1 MKRWTISFIFLMQ
14 GLTACALYHSK
25 PLTVTPSFLDR
36 VPHLTVTADQL
47 SLPEFENYPF
57 NPDDGLDM
65 TEVAILAVIN
75 NPDLRTQRDGRGI
88 ARAQLLA
95 AGVLPNPQ
103 VTAGLDRVTSSGPGL
118 MNAFTLGLSYDFGAL
133 VTRPATLG
141 AAQAVVDKVDWGML
155 WQEWQVVQK
164 ARLLFIQITEQE
176 KLYHTLQQ
184 YRALL
189 AERYRRAAAALS
201 EGNLTMDTVTSNLTE
216 LQAVESRLHE
226 LKRKNR
232 QERQDLNALTG
243 VAPAVELPLTGNV
256 NLPDLTAEQVAA
268 ALKQLPQRR
277 PDLLALQA
285 GYTSQEQLFRQA
297 VLAQF
302 PSLNLG
308 LTRARDTSG
317 IYTSGFGV
325 TMTLPVFDRNQGAI
339 AITRATRRQLYDEY
353 QARLDAAFSEVSALA
368 EQIRLTEKQRAEV
381 LAALPQLEMVARR
394 AKDALNAGEMEIAQF
409 TGLQAALFEKRLEV
423 QILEQSLLEQRTMLL
438 TLIGSDF
445 SGRKGVP
452 QIHPVTSGEEIK

>member
-1 MKRWTISFIFLMQ
+1 MKRWMMALFFLMQ
-14 GLTACALYHSK
+14 GLTACALYRPE
-25 PLTVTPSFLDR
+25 PLAATPSFLEH
-36 VPHLTVTADQL
+36 VPHVTVSADRL
-47 SLPEFENYPF
+47 LLPELRNYPF

-65 TEVAILAVIN
+65 TEVAILAVVN

-103 VTAGLDRVTSSGPGL
+103 MTAGLDHPTTSGPGL
-118 MNAFTLGLSYDFGAL
+118 MNAFTLGLNYDFGAL
-133 VTRPATLG
+133 VTRPAALG
-141 AAQAVVDKVDWGML
+141 AARAVVDKVDWGML

-176 KLYHTLQQ
+176 KIYRTLQQ
-184 YRALL
+184 YRDLL
-189 AERYRRAAAALS
+189 AERVRRASAALS
-201 EGNLTMDTVTSNLTE
+201 EGNLTLDTLAANLTE
-216 LQAVESRLHE
+216 LQGVESRLHE
-226 LKRKNR
+226 LNRKNR
-232 QERQDLNALTG
+232 QGRQDLNALTG
-243 VAPAVELPLTGNV
+243 VAPVVQLPLTGDV
-256 NLPDLTAEQVAA
+256 HLPDLTSGQVAA

-317 IYTSGFGV
+317 INTFGFGV

-339 AITRATRRQLYDEY
+339 AITRATRRQLSDEY
-353 QARLDAAFSEVSALA
+353 QARLNAAYSEVAALA
-368 EQIRLTEKQRAEV
+368 EQIRLTGEQRQAV
-381 LAALPQLEMVARR
+381 LAALPQLETVARR
-394 AKDALNAGEMEIAQF
+394 AKAALDAGEMEIVQF
-409 TGLQAALFEKRLEV
+409 IGLQSALLEKRLEA
-423 QILEQSLLEQRTMLL
+423 QALEQSLLEQRTMLL
-438 TLIGSDF
+438 TLLGNDF
-445 SGRKGVP
+445 SGRNGVP
-452 QIHPVTSGEEIK
+452 QIHPVPSGGEIK

>member
-1 MKRWTISFIFLMQ
+1 MKRWMIALFFLMQ
-14 GLTACALYHSK
+14 GLTACALYHPK
-25 PLTVTPSFLDR
+25 PLAETPSFLGH
-36 VPHLTVTADQL
+36 VPHVTVSADRL
-47 SLPEFENYPF
+47 SLPELRNHPF

-65 TEVAILAVIN
+65 TEVAILAVVN
-75 NPDLRTQRDGRGI
+75 NPDLRAQRDGRGI

-103 VTAGLDRVTSSGPGL
+103 VTAGLDHPTTSGPGL
-118 MNAFTLGLSYDFGAL
+118 VNAFTLGLSYDFGAL
-133 VTRPATLG
+133 VTRPAALG
-141 AAQAVVDKVDWGML
+141 AARAVVDKIDWGML

-176 KLYHTLQQ
+176 KIYSTLKQF
-184 YRALL
+184 RDLL
-189 AERYRRAAAALS
+189 TERVRRASAALS
-201 EGNLTMDTVTSNLTE
+201 EGNLTLDTLTANLTE
-216 LQAVESRLHE
+216 LQGVESRLHE
-226 LKRKNR
+226 LNRKNR

-243 VAPAVELPLTGNV
+243 VAPAVQLPLTDNV
-256 NLPDLTAEQVAA
+256 HLPDLTAAQVAA

-317 IYTSGFGV
+317 INTFGFGV

-353 QARLDAAFSEVSALA
+353 QARLNAVWSEVAALA
-368 EQIRLTEKQRAEV
+368 EQIRLTDEQRQAV
-381 LAALPQLEMVARR
+381 LAALPQMETVARR
-394 AKDALNAGEMEIAQF
+394 AKAALDIGGMEIVQF
-409 TGLQAALFEKRLEV
+409 IGIQSALFEK
-423 QILEQSLLEQRTMLL
+423 QIEAQALEQSLLEQRTMLL
-438 TLIGSDF
+438 TLLGNDF
-445 SGRKGVP
+445 SGRNGAT
-452 QIHPVTSGEEIK
+452 QIHPVTSGGEVK